1 MISINKPGARE
12 LMESALDISEPK
24 DVQIVTNLQEDT
36 LWVNVDG
43 ICVLRISKIADGTL
57 HIERPN
63 EQSSG

>member
-1 MISINKPGARE
+1 
-12 LMESALDISEPK
+12 MESALDISEPK